1 MGVSDIRTAA
11 DAELASLFDGPQV
24 KALLNRLSL
33 EREEPSVPALNRLI
47 RAWLGRIPF
56 QNVTMLARPRRAP
69 TLEELRED
77 VLLGRGGPCGVM
89 NPAMAALLHRLGYD
103 VCLISGSMQA
113 PDCHIALLVRLAG
126 VDWWLD
132 VGNGH
137 PYLEAVALG
146 DERVRHYA
154 GLTWRMRVREPGLYA
169 VEHLPPD
176 AVDWKCSY
184 EFRPHPRPF
193 SFFEGMI
200 RAHYTQPGYGPFL
213 LGLRLIRYPSGH
225 IDALRDQLRLRGSDV
240 VVREMLPDESSVLA
254 AAQEIAGDA
263 DLPLQSALD
272 VLRWYR
278 STALSP

>member
-1 MGVSDIRTAA
+1 MDVSNLRTAA
-11 DAELASLFDGPQV
+11 DLQLATLFDEPQVEALLRRLELAPEV
-24 KALLNRLSL
+24 
-33 EREEPSVPALNRLI
+33 PSVPALTRLI

-56 QNVTMLARPRRAP
+56 QNVTMLARARRAP
-69 TLEELRED
+69 TLEEIRDD
-77 VLLGRGGPCGVM
+77 VLSGRGGPCGVM

-113 PDCHIALLVRLAG
+113 PDCHIALLLRLAD

-146 DERVRHYA
+146 DEQVRHHA
-154 GLTWRMRVREPGLYA
+154 GLRWRIRAREPGFYA
-169 VEHLPPD
+169 VEHLVPD
-176 AVDWKCSY
+176 ADDWKCSY
-184 EFRPHPRPF
+184 TFRPEPHPF

-200 RAHYTQPGYGPFL
+200 HSHYTQPGYGPFL
-213 LGLRLIRYPSGH
+213 MGLRLIRYPRGQ
-225 IDALRDQLRLRGSDV
+225 IDAVRDHLRLRGSDV
-240 VVREMLPDESSVLA
+240 VVREILPDESSVVA

-272 VLRWYR
+272 VLRSYR
-278 STALSP
+278 SIGSGL